1 MRILDRYILK
11 EVGQT
16 WFAVTGVLL
25 VILVGNQFARILGDA
40 AAGELPRNAVT
51 SLLGL
56 TSLNYLTIL
65 VPVGLFLSILL
76 AMGRLYKD
84 SEMAAIVACGVG
96 PGTLYRPLAI
106 FAVVVAGLLAFL
118 SMEGAPWAMRQI
130 HALKEVAQQEAE
142 VGSIAAGRFRSTG
155 FGVVFY
161 AQSATADGRLKDVFL
176 EHRRGDVVEVV
187 VAQYA
192 EQLTDPKRNL
202 RLMVL
207 YDGVR
212 FEGIPG
218 EPRFRTTEFKE
229 HGIPIQLDEAS
240 SPFDDIE
247 AQPTRMLLASDSL
260 ESSSELQWRLSAPI
274 SALLL
279 VLLALPLSRT
289 TPRRGRYGKLAIA
302 ILIYILYSNLL
313 GTARAWLEQG
323 TVPAF
328 LGIWWVHILVL
339 GLALVLLYRNFG
351 AASVTSG
358 RRLRGTD
365 EAA

>member
-1 MRILDRYILK
+1 MRILDRYILR

-25 VILVGNQFARILGDA
+25 IILVGNQFARILGDA
-40 AAGELPRNAVT
+40 AAGELPRNAVA

-65 VPVGLFLSILL
+65 VPVGLFLSIML

-96 PGTLYRPLAI
+96 PGMLYRPLAI
-106 FAVVVAGLLAFL
+106 FAVVVASLLAFL
-118 SMEGAPWAMRQI
+118 SLEGAPWAMRQI

-176 EHRRGDVVEVV
+176 EHRKGDVVEVV
-187 VAQYA
+187 VAEYA
-192 EQLTDPKRNL
+192 EQLTDPERNL

-212 FEGIPG
+212 FEGVPG

-240 SPFDDIE
+240 SPFDKVE
-247 AQPTRMLLASDSL
+247 AQPVSMLLASDSL
-260 ESSSELQWRLSAPI
+260 EARSELQWRLSAPV
-274 SALLL
+274 SALML

-302 ILIYILYSNLL
+302 VLIYILYSNLL
-313 GTARAWLEQG
+313 GAARVWLEQERI
-323 TVPAF
+323 PSI
-328 LGIWWVHILVL
+328 LGLWWVHVLVF
-339 GLALVLLYRNFG
+339 GLAMLLLHRNFG
-351 AASVTSG
+351 AASVNTG
-358 RRLRGTD
+358 RRVKDSD

>member
-16 WFAVTGVLL
+16 WVAVTGVLL

-40 AAGELPRNAVT
+40 AVGKLPRDAVT
-51 SLLGL
+51 TLLGL

-65 VPVGLFLSILL
+65 VPVGLFLSIML

-84 SEMAAIVACGVG
+84 SEMSAIVACGVG
-96 PGTLYRPLAI
+96 PRMLYRPLAI
-106 FAVVVAGLLAFL
+106 FAVVVAVLLAYL
-118 SMEGAPWAMRQI
+118 SLEGAPWAMRKI

-192 EQLTDPKRNL
+192 EQLTDPERNL

-212 FEGIPG
+212 FEGVPG
-218 EPRFRTTEFKE
+218 EPRFRTTEFRE
-229 HGIPIQLDEAS
+229 HGIPIQLDEGS

-247 AQPTRMLLASDSL
+247 AQPTSMLLASNTL
-260 ESSSELQWRLSAPI
+260 EARAELQWRLSAPI
-274 SALLL
+274 SALML

-302 ILIYILYSNLL
+302 VLIYILYSNLL
-313 GTARAWLEQG
+313 GAARVWMEQEQA
-323 TVPAF
+323 PAF
-328 LGIWWVHILVL
+328 IGMWWVHIVVF
-339 GLALVLLYRNFG
+339 GCALLLLHRNFG
-351 AASVTSG
+351 APSVSAG
-358 RRLRGTD
+358 RRWWSSND
-365 EAA
+365 AA